1 MRFVTIG
8 IVLFISAIF
17 QAQIMG
23 NIELFGVQPNLLIV
37 LITCF
42 ALTCGKFDGA
52 VAGLIAGLMQDL
64 IMGTSVGGYTILGM
78 YLGLAV
84 GALNKRFVK
93 DSIFVAIPFVFVA
106 TLAYES
112 VLYFFALF
120 FKGQTDI
127 LYFMKRIILPE
138 AVYNAMVTII
148 IFPTVIFIN
157 QWIKDHTKLSRK
169 Y

>member
-1 MRFVTIG
+1 MRFITIG
-8 IVLFISAIF
+8 IVLFISAII

-23 NIELFGVQPNLLIV
+23 NIRLFGVQPNLAIV
-37 LITCF
+37 LIACF
-42 ALTCGKFDGA
+42 ALACGKFDGA
-52 VAGLIAGLMQDL
+52 VVGLIAGFMQDL

-93 DSIFVAIPFVFVA
+93 DSIFVAISFVFLS
-106 TLAYES
+106 TIAYEL

-148 IFPTVIFIN
+148 VFPIILFIN
-157 QWIKDHTKLSRK
+157 QWVKDHTKLSRK